1 MNRLIRLVQS
11 NGEQG
16 QFQLSGQG
24 RCRHALARPGRPGQQ
39 NAVHRGE
46 AETLQQR
53 TLLLFVQHAIQR
65 GTQSG
70 VQGHVVELSV
80 RIASSQETGQLTA
93 GLHHRGSGT
102 LGVRLPLPLL
112 GGLDQL
118 TQLYRE
124 LSLPLAADFATT
136 CRATL

>member
-1 MNRLIRLVQS
+1 M
-11 NGEQG
+11 
-16 QFQLSGQG
+16 
-24 RCRHALARPGRPGQQ
+24 RCTD
-39 NAVHRGE
+39 RGK
-46 AETLQQR
+46 AETLKPC
-53 TLLLFVQHAIQR
+53 TLPLFVQHAMQR

-70 VQGHVVELSV
+70 IQGHVVELRV
-80 RIASSQETGQLTA
+80 RIACRQETGQLTA

-124 LSLPLAADFATT
+124 LSLPLVGGPFAAMRLSPSDVD
-136 CRATL
+136 CL